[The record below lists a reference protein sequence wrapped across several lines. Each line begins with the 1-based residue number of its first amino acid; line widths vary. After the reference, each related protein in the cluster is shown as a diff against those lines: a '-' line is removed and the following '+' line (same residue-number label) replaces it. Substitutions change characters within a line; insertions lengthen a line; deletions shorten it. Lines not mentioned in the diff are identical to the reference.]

1 MIVVELVVWIIA
13 LHYESSLI
21 VLGKISTLGIHL
33 KLYRNSLA
41 WINLTFLLLVE
52 QLNPWLTLLLLDT
65 SHEVTEGTIAVS
77 IVVECLNVYPATQ
90 RLQVCHVA
98 IGLHVAI
105 LGCHHG

>member
-1 MIVVELVVWIIA
+1 MIVVELVHRIIA
-13 LHYESSLI
+13 LYYESSLI

-41 WINLTFLLLVE
+41 WSNLAFLLLVE
-52 QLNPWLTLLLLDT
+52 QLDPWLTLLHLDT

-77 IVVECLNVYPATQ
+77 IVVESLDVYPATQ

-105 LGCHHG
+105 LGSHHG

>member
-13 LHYESSLI
+13 LHYESSLV
-21 VLGKISTLGIHL
+21 VLREISALGIHL
-33 KLYRNSLA
+33 ELHRKSLA
-41 WINLTFLLLVE
+41 WSNLTFLLLVE

-65 SHEVTEGTIAVS
+65 SHEETEGTIAVS
-77 IVVECLNVYPATQ
+77 IVVESLDVNPATQ
-90 RLQVCHVA
+90 RLQVCHIA